1 MKGQC
6 VKCIVVK
13 LYKSVPEERF
23 VATVTVDAVQIG
35 VTKDLPCEDAA
46 IATAALMTMKGY
58 NDKARQ
64 DQRIAS
70 AKN

>member
-1 MKGQC
+1 MKGKC
-6 VKCIVVK
+6 VKCIVIKV
-13 LYKSVPEERF
+13 YEAVPEGRF
-23 VATVTVDAVQIG
+23 VATVTVDAVMIG
-35 VTKDLPCEDAA
+35 ATKDMPCEDAA
-46 IATAALMTMKGY
+46 IATATLMTMKGY